1 MSIPTFSVIIP
12 TFERHQKLKRCLEA
26 IAKLN
31 YPSNKFEVIVVND
44 GGAAFP
50 DELLSSFKENINLT
64 ILHPPHLG
72 LAGARNFGAEKAK
85 NDFLAFIDDDC
96 EPDVNW
102 LNDLSAQFN
111 LTPEYLLGGRTINA
125 LQTNIFSE
133 TSQMLVDYLYDYA
146 AKSNPNFAFFT
157 GNNLALARTGFFSI
171 GGFDQTFPVA
181 AGEDRDFCC
190 RWLEGRGES
199 HLLNAAVVR
208 HHHKLSLK
216 SLWRQHFNYGRGS
229 YYFRRQRAERFQQT
243 VKVEPF
249 SFYFRMFLF
258 PFYQTSIW
266 RGCLIAFLFFVIQ
279 CANTLGFLWGNFAYH
294 QNLLKHP

>member
-1 MSIPTFSVIIP
+1 MSIATFSVIIP
-12 TFERHQKLKRCLEA
+12 TFERPQKLKRSLEA
-26 IAKLN
+26 VAKLN
-31 YPSNKFEVIVVND
+31 YPSSKFEVIVVSD

-72 LAGARNFGAEKAK
+72 LASARNLGAEKAK

-96 EPDVNW
+96 EPDVDW
-102 LNDLSAQFN
+102 LNNLSAQFN
-111 LTPEYLLGGRTINA
+111 LTPKHLLGGRTMNA
-125 LQTNIFSE
+125 LKTNIFSE
-133 TSQMLVDYLYDYA
+133 SSQMLIDYLYDYA

-181 AGEDRDFCC
+181 AGEDRDFCR
-190 RWLEGRGES
+190 RWLEGKGES

-208 HHHKLSLK
+208 HYHKLGLK
-216 SLWRQHFNYGRGS
+216 SLGRQHFNYGRGS
-229 YYFRRQRAERFQQT
+229 YYFRRQRAERLQQT
-243 VKVEPF
+243 VKFEPL

-279 CANTLGFLWGNFAYH
+279 CANTLGFLWGKFAYP